1 MHIKLCKWN
10 EKKKKFK
17 VDGYT
22 HQKLKVKTR

>member
-1 MHIKLCKWN
+1 MNIKFFKLN